1 MQAVDLFA
9 YILQVHMDRNKQCLM
24 SILRC
29 CSHQTKKTEE
39 VTTPTAE
46 SAMEVDES
54 VAMPSHGQSVSG
66 DLCRM
71 IGSLMTELITPDVL
85 YNNRFWPEEESI
97 QMTVERYKL
106 KAITVEVQ
114 YGFFDY
120 RKTLFIYLFKKKLFK
135 RHWKVLMMR
144 TNVFFHYACFIFTF
158 QRFTDLQKY
167 G

>member
-1 MQAVDLFA
+1 
-9 YILQVHMDRNKQCLM
+9 
-24 SILRC
+24 
-29 CSHQTKKTEE
+29 
-39 VTTPTAE
+39 
-46 SAMEVDES
+46 MEVDES

-144 TNVFFHYACFIFTF
+144 TNIFFHYARFIFTF

-167 G
+167 GWESSALANTWSVCSK

>member
-1 MQAVDLFA
+1 MIEKNSNVYGCVLIQAVDLFV
-9 YILQVHMDRNKQCLM
+9 YNVQVHMDRNKQCLM

-106 KAITVEVQ
+106 KAITIEVQ
-114 YGFFDY
+114 YGFLGDQETY
-120 RKTLFIYLFKKKLFK
+120 
-135 RHWKVLMMR
+135 
-144 TNVFFHYACFIFTF
+144 CSCIFLERNYSNDIGKF
-158 QRFTDLQKY
+158 L
-167 G
+167 